1 MQGTV
6 TGYEAPGTL
15 DGAVSALQQ
24 HGVDAKVLAGGQSL
38 LVLLQQGLLA
48 PSVLISLKRV
58 QELRSISFSPSDG
71 MQIGAMVT
79 QAELERSDVVRE
91 HYAALGEAAA
101 VVASVQIRN
110 QGTLG
115 GNLCHADPTADP
127 PAALIALGATLELVG
142 PVGKRMLP
150 VEDFFRYFF
159 EVDLGDAEVLTRVLL
174 PPPAPRSGS
183 AYLKLRLRH
192 GDRAIAGAAAWV
204 RLGKD
209 GSRIED
215 VRIGLSGVGNT
226 PLRPVDAEQLVR
238 GHPASEELLAA
249 CGDAAAAACEPLDD
263 TEASAWYRREMVR
276 VLVPRALSIS
286 LRRAGSAAFR

>member
-1 MQGTV
+1 VQETV
-6 TGYEAPGTL
+6 TGYEAPETL
-15 DGAVSALQQ
+15 DGAVSVLQQ
-24 HGVDAKVLAGGQSL
+24 HGGDAKVLAGGQSL

-48 PSVLISLKRV
+48 PSVLVSLKRV
-58 QELRSISFSPSDG
+58 LELRSISFSPSDG

-101 VVASVQIRN
+101 VVAGVQIRN

-115 GNLCHADPTADP
+115 GNICHADPTADP

-142 PVGKRMLP
+142 PAGKRMLP
-150 VEDFFRYFF
+150 VEDFFRYFL
-159 EVDLGDAEVLTRVLL
+159 EVDLADAEVLARVLL
-174 PPPAPRSGS
+174 PPPAPRHGS
-183 AYLKLRLRH
+183 AYLKHRLRH
-192 GDRAIAGAAAWV
+192 GDRAIAGVAAWV
-204 RLGKD
+204 QLAKDRL
-209 GSRIED
+209 RIESI
-215 VRIGLSGVGNT
+215 RIGLSGAGST
-226 PLRPVDAEQLVR
+226 PLRPVPAEQLVR

-249 CGDAAAAACEPLDD
+249 CGEAAAAACEPLDD

-286 LRRAGSAAFR
+286 LRRAGSPAFR